1 MAQATLD
8 QVISQLDALKPE
20 ELQQLEDAVR
30 TRLRPALEQNKS
42 KEEKEAAFNQ
52 AMLAAGLIS
61 RIKPPR
67 TAENAERP
75 LLEVQ
80 GEPLSE
86 TIIRERR

>member
-1 MAQATLD
+1 MAQAALD
-8 QVISQLDALKPE
+8 QVISQLDALKTE

-30 TRLRPALEQNKS
+30 ERLRPASE
-42 KEEKEAAFNQ
+42 EEKEAAFQQ

-67 TAENAERP
+67 DPSKAERP
-75 LLEVQ
+75 RIVVQ
-80 GEPLSE
+80 GEPVSE

>member
-8 QVISQLDALKPE
+8 QVISQLDTLKTE
-20 ELQQLEDAVR
+20 ELQQLEGVLR
-30 TRLRPALEQNKS
+30 ERLSPASEA
-42 KEEKEAAFNQ
+42 EKQAAFHQ

-75 LLEVQ
+75 IFEVQ

-86 TIIRERR
+86 TILRERR

>member
-20 ELQQLEDAVR
+20 ELQRLEDAVR
-30 TRLRPALEQNKS
+30 ERLRPASE
-42 KEEKEAAFNQ
+42 EEKEAAFDR
-52 AMLAAGLIS
+52 ALLAAGLITH
-61 RIKPPR
+61 IPPPR
-67 TAENAERP
+67 DPSKAGRP
-75 LLEVQ
+75 TFEVQ

>member
-8 QVISQLDALKPE
+8 QVISQLDTLKTE
-20 ELQQLEDAVR
+20 ELRQLEGAVQE
-30 TRLRPALEQNKS
+30 RLRPVSE
-42 KEEKEAAFNQ
+42 EEKQAAFHQ

-80 GEPLSE
+80 GEPVSE
-86 TIIRERR
+86 TIMRERR